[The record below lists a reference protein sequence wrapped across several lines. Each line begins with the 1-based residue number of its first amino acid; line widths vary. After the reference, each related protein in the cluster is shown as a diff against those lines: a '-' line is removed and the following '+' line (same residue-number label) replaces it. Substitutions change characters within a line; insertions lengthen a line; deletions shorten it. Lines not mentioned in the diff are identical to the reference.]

1 MRFSV
6 RTQPYLKSA
15 VYAVAAL
22 ALLLFSSSFYPAL
35 GITEMAPQLTVAMLA
50 CLALFEGVRYA
61 AYFAVIF
68 GAAEAFVYGESPLL
82 NALFYVAFALTV
94 VWLFENVFGRNF
106 AAWLLYAVGG
116 ILCRAVFSMFAPVTA
131 WGITAADVLLDET
144 LPTFLLS
151 VVFSLPL
158 YPIYAWLKKKTE

>member
-1 MRFSV
+1 MRMST
-6 RTQPYLKSA
+6 RTQPYIKAS
-15 VYAVAAL
+15 VYALCGV
-22 ALLLFSSSFYPAL
+22 ALLLFSSAFYPAL
-35 GITEMAPQLTVAMLA
+35 HLTVNAPRLTVAMLA

-61 AYFAVIF
+61 SYFAVIL
-68 GAAEAFVYGESPLL
+68 GAVECYMYGESPLL
-82 NALFYVAFALTV
+82 GTLFYLAFVLLV

-116 ILCRAVFSMFAPVTA
+116 IFCRAVFSLFAPVTA

-151 VVFSLPL
+151 VLFSLPL
-158 YPIYAWLKKKTE
+158 YPLFAWLKKKTE

>member
-1 MRFSV
+1 MRIPARS
-6 RTQPYLKSA
+6 QPYVKSA
-15 VYAVAAL
+15 VYAIAAL

-35 GITEMAPQLTVAMLA
+35 GLTVNAPRLTVAMLA

-68 GAAEAFVYGESPLL
+68 GAAEAFVYGENPLTD
-82 NALFYVAFALTV
+82 ALFYAAFAFLV

-106 AAWLLYAVGG
+106 PAWLLYTVGG
-116 ILCRAVFSMFAPVTA
+116 ILCRAVFSLFAPVTA
-131 WGITAADVLLDET
+131 WGITAADVLTDAT
-144 LPTFLLS
+144 LPTFFLS
-151 VVFSLPL
+151 VVFSVPL

>member
-1 MRFSV
+1 MQIPA

-15 VYAVAAL
+15 VYALMAL
-22 ALLLFSSSFYPAL
+22 ALLLFSSAFYPAL
-35 GITEMAPQLTVAMLA
+35 GLTVNAPRLTVAMLA

-68 GAAEAFVYGESPLL
+68 GATEAFVYGENSLTD
-82 NALFYVAFALTV
+82 ALFYLAFALVT

-106 AAWLLYAVGG
+106 PAWLLYTVGG
-116 ILCRAVFSMFAPVTA
+116 IFCRAVFSLFAPVTA
-131 WGITAADVLLDET
+131 WGITAADVLTDET
-144 LPTFLLS
+144 LPTFALS